1 MELMLK
7 TLTMEQKEKMV
18 DAFAKLDSI
27 SDAISIAERM
37 IMTFTE
43 LDMLSL
49 IGKLDK
55 GDVDLRRLYG
65 CMLPRVWVVRVWVIG
80 HEANGTQALNKW
92 IYKISEYYKGV
103 KFTVMLN
110 EGEGRVE
117 SIPGLT
123 KVLRE
128 NEKLILGLKNITTE
142 EIRKIYEYDF
152 VRNGQVIVVGGVQV
166 KRDGQMFDCGEINMR
181 VNIRPELL
189 SVIEMADVMITEY
202 DVPALDTSNYSMI
215 RMTKTI
221 ITKHRFKHNNRILL
235 TTILSNMRSHVY
247 DIYNESAFDDEKI
260 YNGLVYYVCD
270 SCRIM
275 IP

>member
-43 LDMLSL
+43 VDMLSL

-65 CMLPRVWVVRVWVIG
+65 CMLPRVWVVG

-103 KFTVMLN
+103 KFTVILN
-110 EGEGRVE
+110 EGEDRAE

-123 KVLRE
+123 TVLRN
-128 NEKLILGLKNITTE
+128 NEKLIVGLKNITPN
-142 EIRKIYEYDF
+142 EIRKIREYES
-152 VRNGQVIVVGGVQV
+152 VKNGQVIVVGGIQTKRQQYNLSESGDIDDV
-166 KRDGQMFDCGEINMR
+166 KVD
-181 VNIRPELL
+181 IRADLFG
-189 SVIEMADVMITEY
+189 VIEIADVILNEY
-202 DVPALDTSNYSMI
+202 EIPAMDTSTYNISKI
-215 RMTKTI
+215 TKTVI
-221 ITKHRFKHNNRILL
+221 PKHRFKHNNKNLLSVILF
-235 TTILSNMRSHVY
+235 NMRRHIE
-247 DIYNESAFDDEKI
+247 DFYNESGFDNMKLYE
-260 YNGLVYYVCD
+260 GLVYYACD

-275 IP
+275 MP

>member
-1 MELMLK
+1 MELTLK

-18 DAFAKLDSI
+18 NAFAKLDSV

-43 LDMLSL
+43 VDILSL

-55 GDVDLRRLYG
+55 GDVDLRHLYG
-65 CMLPRVWVVRVWVIG
+65 CILPRVWVVG
-80 HEANGTQALNKW
+80 HESNGGQALNRW
-92 IYKISEYYKGV
+92 LYKISEYYKGV
-103 KFTVMLN
+103 KFTVILN
-110 EGEGRVE
+110 EGEDRAE

-123 KVLRE
+123 TVLRN
-128 NEKLILGLKNITTE
+128 NEKLIVGLKNITPN
-142 EIRKIYEYDF
+142 EIRKIREYES
-152 VRNGQVIVVGGVQV
+152 VKNGQVIVVGGVQV

-181 VNIRPELL
+181 VDIRPELL

-215 RMTKTI
+215 RMTKTLI
-221 ITKHRFKHNNRILL
+221 PKHRFKHNNKNLL
-235 TTILSNMRSHVY
+235 TTILSNMRSHVD

-260 YNGLVYYVCD
+260 YNGLVYYACD